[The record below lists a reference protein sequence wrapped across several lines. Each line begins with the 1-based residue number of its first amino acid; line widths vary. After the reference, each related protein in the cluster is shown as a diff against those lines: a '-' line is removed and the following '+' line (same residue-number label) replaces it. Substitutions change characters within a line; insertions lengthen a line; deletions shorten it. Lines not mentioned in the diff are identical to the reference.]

1 MLTRSLRT
9 AMHRREGQ
17 ALVLAAIM
25 VLILSIAVLATIN
38 LGHNINER
46 VRLQNTADAAA
57 YSMAAM
63 EARAFNFYAFTNRTQ
78 VSHYV
83 AAMVWQSMLSF
94 LYFLEAFFTDAL
106 GVILTA
112 NPCGQP
118 QGKWVL
124 ICNFLKALPY
134 VGPVLNAFFNALNAI
149 RIVVENAARGIQQ
162 TLKSTNPDRFIGR
175 IIIPGHRVLNQALA
189 ALAQVT
195 LYGTMTHLI
204 NTSNDV
210 ILDNDLNIDSA
221 GTRFVSGAL
230 SACILE
236 RAHMKE
242 AGIYLR
248 ASPLD
253 VFQPLPTPNSQETDK
268 IARAKRSMGKIANAT
283 RFGCDHEG
291 GNSSKCGPGWVTDRR
306 AGQIIPL
313 PGNFGVVRDI
323 INKLDWK
330 WGQTKMLS
338 YHYNLGKVGGQDR
351 NYIRDHTNDLPNRPI
366 SDLTQGDAIGSDDI
380 YQIKIGPDEFGIPGF
395 TVKNPLSCKD
405 TENPLKCWGDNRK
418 GLNDSASAKLPFR
431 HTTKTSIWAQSKDE
445 DPSGVGG
452 GIHWRL
458 VTSSGINP
466 GSRPSD
472 LPNLGTFGVPN
483 NMRDVGLNVYE
494 KTIIELLGKDIL
506 KTEVWVAN
514 VRPIR
519 DQNHPWEGLVRF
531 PHFEPGQ
538 YSAPCGQ
545 GLGSGGAP
553 SLTTAATRGSPSS
566 PGTEFNQPSTW
577 VVLNKTAEQM
587 LNPKKDGTGAGNNKP
602 ALLNDTG
609 AMQFAFTQPTKL
621 TMDNTRKSFLTF
633 KGLNVVSRGQT
644 YYHRPGNWAEQP
656 NFFNPYWKPR
666 LASVWQG
673 RYSMPLMADLENVLP
688 GTLKDLP
695 QKIITH

>member
-1 MLTRSLRT
+1 MLTRSLRI

-17 ALVLAAIM
+17 ALVLAAIL

-63 EARAFNFYAFTNRTQ
+63 EARAFNFYAFSNRTQ

-112 NPCGQP
+112 NPCGNP
-118 QGKWVL
+118 QGKWSL
-124 ICNFLKALPY
+124 ICPALQAIPYIGQFLATLFRSLDAIRRIVEAAARAIQGTLKA
-134 VGPVLNAFFNALNAI
+134 
-149 RIVVENAARGIQQ
+149 
-162 TLKSTNPDRFIGR
+162 TDPDKFIGR
-175 IIIPGHRVLNQALA
+175 IIIPGHRVLNQALS
-189 ALAQVT
+189 ALSQVT

-204 NTSNDV
+204 STSNDV
-210 ILDNDLNIDSA
+210 IVDNDVNVDSTA
-221 GTRFVSGAL
+221 TRLLSGSL

-242 AGIYLR
+242 AGVYGR
-248 ASPLD
+248 ANLLD
-253 VFQPLPTPNSQETDK
+253 LFDPLPVPNSDENDK

-283 RFGCDHEG
+283 RFACDHEG
-291 GNSSKCGPGWVTDRR
+291 TNSSLCGPGWVTDRR
-306 AGQIIPL
+306 PGQLIPL
-313 PGNFGVVRDI
+313 PGNFGVLRDI
-323 INKLDWK
+323 LGKLDWK

-338 YHYNLGKVGGQDR
+338 YNYGVNRVAGDDR
-351 NYIRDHTNDLPNRPI
+351 NYIRDWKNDLPSRPI
-366 SDLTQGDAIGSDDI
+366 ADLTQGDSIGSDDI
-380 YQIKIGPDEFGIPGF
+380 YVIKIGPEEFGIPGF
-395 TVKNPLSCKD
+395 SVTNPLACKD
-405 TENPLKCWGDNRK
+405 DDNPLKCWGDNRK
-418 GLNDSASAKLPFR
+418 GKDGTHPFKS
-431 HTTKTSIWAQSKDE
+431 TVKTSIWAQSKDE

-466 GSRPSD
+466 GSRQSD
-472 LPNLGTFGVPN
+472 LPNRRAGGLFGTPN
-483 NMRDVGLNVYE
+483 AYRDVGLNIFE
-494 KTIIELLGKDIL
+494 KTVITLAGVSIL
-506 KTEVWVAN
+506 KTDVYVAN

-519 DQNHPWEGLVRF
+519 DQNHPWGGLVRF

-538 YSAPCGQ
+538 YGAACGR
-545 GLGSGGAP
+545 GLGSGGDP
-553 SLTTAATRGSPSS
+553 SLTQAATRAQ
-566 PGTEFNQPSTW
+566 EFNQPSSW
-577 VVLNKTAEQM
+577 VVLNKTAEQT
-587 LNPKKDGTGAGNNKP
+587 LNPKTDVTGAGSNKP
-602 ALLNDTG
+602 ALLNNSG
-609 AMQFAFTQPTKL
+609 AMSFAFTQPTKL
-621 TMDNTRKSFLTF
+621 TLDNTRKTFLGF
-633 KGLNVVSRGQT
+633 KGLNVISRGQT

-673 RYSMPLMADLENVLP
+673 RYSFPLVSDLENILP
-688 GTLKDLP
+688 GPFKTLP

>member
-1 MLTRSLRT
+1 MFTRSLRT

-17 ALVLAAIM
+17 ALVLASIM

-38 LGHNINER
+38 LGHNITER

-94 LYFLEAFFTDAL
+94 LYFLEAFFADAL

-134 VGPVLNAFFNALNAI
+134 IGPVLNAFFNALNAI
-149 RIVVENAARGIQQ
+149 RVVVENAARAIQA

-175 IIIPGHRVLNQALA
+175 IIIPGHRILNNALA
-189 ALAQVT
+189 SLAQVT
-195 LYGTMTHLI
+195 LLGTMTHLI
-204 NTSNDV
+204 STSNDV
-210 ILDNDLNIDSA
+210 IEDNDLNVDSML
-221 GTRFVSGAL
+221 TRSVSGVL

-242 AGIYLR
+242 AGVSALQN
-248 ASPLD
+248 PLA
-253 VFQPLPTPNSQETDK
+253 VFDGLPTPNSDENDK

-291 GNSSKCGPGWVTDRR
+291 SNSSACGPGWVTDRR
-306 AGQIIPL
+306 PGQIIPL

-338 YHYNLGKVGGQDR
+338 YHYNIGKVGGRDR
-351 NYIRDHTNDLPNRPI
+351 NYIRDHINDLPGKPI

-380 YQIKIGPDEFGIPGF
+380 YQIKIGPDEFSIPGF

-405 TENPLKCWGDNRK
+405 TEDPLKCWGDNRK
-418 GLNDSASAKLPFR
+418 GLNNTGNLPFR

-445 DPSGVGG
+445 DPTGVGG

-458 VTSSGINP
+458 VTASGINP
-466 GSRPSD
+466 GSKQSD
-472 LPNLGTFGVPN
+472 LPNYGTFSVPN
-483 NMRDVGLNVYE
+483 NKRDLGLNVFE

-514 VRPIR
+514 VRGIR
-519 DQNHPWEGLVRF
+519 DQNHPWEGLTRF
-531 PHFEPGQ
+531 PHFEPGF
-538 YSAPCGQ
+538 YEKPCGQ
-545 GLGSGGAP
+545 GLGSGSQPALGK
-553 SLTTAATRGSPSS
+553 AADREHG
-566 PGTEFNQPSTW
+566 EFNQPSTW

-602 ALLNDTG
+602 ALLNDQ
-609 AMQFAFTQPTKL
+609 AALQFAFTQPKKL
-621 TMDNTRKSFLTF
+621 AMDNARATFLGTSGLGP
-633 KGLNVVSRGQT
+633 KGLNVISRGQA

-666 LASVWQG
+666 LASVYQG
-673 RYSMPLMADLENVLP
+673 LSSMPLAKDLADTLP
-688 GTLKDLP
+688 GPLKSLP

>member
-1 MLTRSLRT
+1 MLTRTFRI

-17 ALVLAAIM
+17 ALVLAALM

-63 EARAFNFYAFTNRTQ
+63 EARAFNFYAFSNRTQ

-112 NPCGQP
+112 NPCGAPQP
-118 QGKWVL
+118 PKWTL
-124 ICNFLKALPY
+124 ICTALKALPY
-134 VGPVLNAFFNALNAI
+134 IGQILAALFSALNAVKLI
-149 RIVVENAARGIQQ
+149 VENAAKAIQG
-162 TLKSTNPDRFIGR
+162 TLSATNPDRFIGR
-175 IIIPGHRVLNQALA
+175 YVIPGHRVLNQALS
-189 ALAQVT
+189 ALSQVT

-210 ILDNDLNIDSA
+210 IVDNDVNVDSA
-221 GTRFVSGAL
+221 ATRLLSGAL

-242 AGIYLR
+242 AGIYAR
-248 ASPLD
+248 ANPTTLLD
-253 VFQPLPTPNSQETDK
+253 PLPVPNSDELDK

-291 GNSSKCGPGWVTDRR
+291 NNSSMCGPGWVTDRR
-306 AGQIIPL
+306 PGQIIPL
-313 PGNFGVVRDI
+313 PGNFGVVRDLLG
-323 INKLDWK
+323 KLDWK

-338 YHYNLGKVGGQDR
+338 YRYGVGKENGNDR
-351 NYIRDHTNDLPNRPI
+351 NYIRDWKNDLPARPI
-366 SDLTQGDAIGSDDI
+366 SDLTQGDSIGSDDI
-380 YQIKIGPDEFGIPGF
+380 YQVKIGPEEFGIPGF
-395 TVKNPLSCKD
+395 TVTNPLSCKD
-405 TENPLKCWGDNRK
+405 DDNPLKCWGDNRK
-418 GLNDSASAKLPFR
+418 GKDSTHPFR
-431 HTTKTSIWAQSKDE
+431 NTTKTSIWAQSKDE
-445 DPSGVGG
+445 DPTGVGG

-466 GSRPSD
+466 GSKPSD
-472 LPNLGTFGVPN
+472 LPNYSAGGTPN
-483 NMRDVGLNVYE
+483 AYRGVGLNIFQ
-494 KTIIELLGKDIL
+494 KTIITLAFVDIL
-506 KTEVWVAN
+506 KTEVYVAN

-519 DQNHPWEGLVRF
+519 DQNHPWDGLVRF

-538 YSAPCGQ
+538 YGAACGQ
-545 GLGSGGAP
+545 GLGSGGDP
-553 SLTTAATRGSPSS
+553 SVTQAATRAE
-566 PGTEFNQPSTW
+566 EFNQPSSW
-577 VVLNKTAEQM
+577 VVLNKTPEQT
-587 LNPKKDGTGAGNNKP
+587 LNPNKDLTGAGNNKP
-602 ALLNDTG
+602 ALLNNSG
-609 AMQFAFTQPTKL
+609 ALKFAFTQPTRL
-621 TMDNTRKSFLTF
+621 TLDNTRKTFLGF
-633 KGLNVVSRGQT
+633 KGLNVIARGQT

-673 RYSMPLMADLENVLP
+673 RYAFPLVTDLENILP
-688 GTLKDLP
+688 GPFKTLP